1 MMITL
6 VKIVVAKLIY
16 MKKLVLTITED
27 EEGYMDVE
35 LDLGGY
41 NTFEALDIIK
51 EVQQGLMEEQIRLN

>member
-1 MMITL
+1 
-6 VKIVVAKLIY
+6 
-16 MKKLVLTITED
+16 MKQLVLTITED

>member
-1 MMITL
+1 
-6 VKIVVAKLIY
+6 
-16 MKKLVLTITED
+16 MKQVVLTITED
-27 EEGYMDVE
+27 EEGFMDVE